1 MPSLEIIKSDI
12 VCLGSDVHVDTS
24 TPDLFF
30 FRGSERR
37 MPFATIVTRDTE
49 FDSFARL
56 DGDGSFRLNIALNR
70 EMFGDL
76 FPDHTS
82 RAALETA
89 NFDYAARD
97 EILPHPIYGRMHWA
111 CAVNP
116 DSAYARCRALLG
128 KAYEL
133 ARR

>member
-1 MPSLEIIKSDI
+1 MLSMETIKSDI
-12 VCLGSDVHVDTS
+12 ASLGSDVHVDTS

-70 EMFGDL
+70 EKFGEL
-76 FPDHTS
+76 FPHHTS
-82 RAALETA
+82 RSALETA

-97 EILPHPIYGRMHWA
+97 EILPHPVYGRMHWV
-111 CAVNP
+111 CVVNP
-116 DSAYARCRALLG
+116 DSTYAQCCLLLG